1 MSITTGGTSS
11 TFPDALGVFYGIQT
25 TMALVSKSA
34 TASGVEGFDR
44 GNSFN
49 VAKLPSE
56 N

>member
-11 TFPDALGVFYGIQT
+11 TLTDALGVFYGIQT
-25 TMALVSKSA
+25 TMAPVSKSA
-34 TASGVEGFDR
+34 TASSGLDC
-44 GNSFN
+44 GNSVN